1 MSDLAYLLEQARQIA
16 VDQSLLLKLSREK
29 DARIAFL
36 ERENKCLRDI
46 LDRSE
51 AMKTY
56 RSISEILGN

>member
-1 MSDLAYLLEQARQIA
+1 MTDLANILEQARQIA
-16 VDQSLLLKLSREK
+16 VDQSILIQLSREK
-29 DARIAFL
+29 DARIRFL
-36 ERENKCLRDI
+36 EAENKCLRDI